1 MSKLLL
7 LAFVLSCV
15 VQVHN
20 VVSADYGDALSK
32 SLLFFEAQ
40 RSGLLP
46 SDQRVQWRGNSGIRD
61 GKSVNVNLVGGY
73 YDAGDNV
80 KFGLPMAYSV
90 TMLAWS
96 VVEFGNNLKAR
107 NEYWNALKA
116 VKWGTDYLM
125 KAHSDPDVLYG
136 EVGDGASDHACWQR
150 PEDMTTPRDAY
161 RIDDQHPGSDIAGET
176 AAALA
181 AASIAFS
188 SSNASY
194 SFQLIRHAKQLFDF
208 ARTHQGVYQNSIP
221 VAGQFYSSSGYQ
233 DELLWAAAWLQRATN
248 NQRYAD
254 FINQSSNTGGT
265 RGMFSWDDKYVGAQL
280 LVAKGILERRF
291 PASGNMGQMKNSA
304 EQFICNCIQKG
315 NGNFQKTK
323 GGLLWFLPWSNLQY
337 VNSASFIMSA
347 YADYLSKARATLR
360 CAGGAVGPNDLISFA
375 RSQVD
380 YILGN
385 NPKRLSYMVGFG
397 SNYPKRVHHR
407 GASIVSIKK
416 DRTRVGC
423 QDGFNNWYNRNAD
436 NPNVITGAI
445 VGGPDQS
452 DQYTDAR
459 NNYQQA
465 EPSTANNAPLV
476 GVLARLSA

>member
-1 MSKLLL
+1 MSKLFL

-61 GKSVNVNLVGGY
+61 GRSVNVNLVGGY

-208 ARTHQGVYQNSIP
+208 ANRHQGVYQNSIP

-291 PASGNMGQMKNSA
+291 PESGNMGQMKNSA

-315 NGNFQKTK
+315 NGNVQKTNA
-323 GGLLWFLPWSNLQY
+323 GLLWFLPWSNLQY

-347 YADYLSKARATLR
+347 YADYLSKAISTLR
-360 CAGGAVGPNDLISFA
+360 CAGGTVGPNDLISFA

-416 DRTRVGC
+416 DRRRVGC
-423 QDGFNNWYNRNAD
+423 QDGFNNWFNRNAD

-445 VGGPDQS
+445 VGGPDKS

-476 GVLARLSA
+476 GVLARLAA

>member
-181 AASIAFS
+181 AASIAFKHTKVCTKT
-188 SSNASY
+188 A
-194 SFQLIRHAKQLFDF
+194 FQLPD
-208 ARTHQGVYQNSIP
+208 NSIK
-221 VAGQFYSSSGYQ
+221 QW